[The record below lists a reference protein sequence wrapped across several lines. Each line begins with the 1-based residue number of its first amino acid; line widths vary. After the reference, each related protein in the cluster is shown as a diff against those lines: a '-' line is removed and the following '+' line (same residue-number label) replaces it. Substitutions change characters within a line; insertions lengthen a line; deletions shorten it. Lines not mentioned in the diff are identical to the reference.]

1 MSTTRGAQNPLSPV
15 FPCMVPSK
23 MITLSRFLS
32 IGVVPA
38 VGGALGKDRAE
49 LVEVL
54 KFTMPLYVDIHHAAS
69 SPS

>member
-1 MSTTRGAQNPLSPV
+1 
-15 FPCMVPSK
+15 
-23 MITLSRFLS
+23 MITLS
-32 IGVVPA
+32 IGHVPA